1 MISPIAAPLFVKL
14 GQPSWRLKNGAVEI
28 FVTRSGGMLGP
39 ATFTL
44 GNGLTVQPFAVAP
57 WRDEKLPA
65 GSPSLLR
72 ALRGDFFCAPFGGN
86 GTKWRGEQHPPHG
99 ESANR
104 DWKFMD
110 ATQTRKA
117 TALHVQLKTKVRRGV
132 IDKRVSLRAG
142 HNAIYIEHTLSGFTG
157 PLTLGTHPCLQM
169 PGVEGDARI
178 SAGGWEWGQVTPVP
192 FEDPALGGYSALK
205 TGARFKNLTA
215 VPLAN
220 GGTTDLTRYPARAGF
235 EDLVMLVGAPGRTLG
250 WSAVTFPQEGW
261 VFLQL
266 KNPAILRHTI
276 LWHSNGGRHY
286 APWNGRHRHV
296 LGLEETTSY
305 FHFGQAESAQ
315 PNALSRAGY
324 PTTVKLSPKKPL
336 RVPHVFAVASIPPG
350 FDLVA
355 DVSAHSNGSGV
366 MITAANGRKT
376 SLTLDL
382 AFLGGAS

>member
-1 MISPIAAPLFVKL
+1 MAAPLSIKL
-14 GQPSWRLKNGAVEI
+14 GQPSWRLKNDGVET
-28 FVTRSGGMLGP
+28 FVTRSAGMLGP

-44 GNGLTVQPFAVAP
+44 GNGLKVQPFAVAP

-65 GSPSLLR
+65 GSPPLLR

-99 ESANR
+99 ESANGN
-104 DWKFMD
+104 WKFMV
-110 ATQTRKA
+110 ATKTRET
-117 TALHVQLKTKVRRGV
+117 TAVHVQLKTKVRRGV

-142 HNAIYIEHTLSGFTG
+142 HNAIYIEHTLGGFTG

-169 PGVEGDARI
+169 PRVEGAARI

-235 EDLVMLVGAPGRTLG
+235 EDLVMLMGAPGRTLG

-336 RVPHVFAVASIPPG
+336 RVPHVFAVAAIPRG

-355 DVSAHSNGSGV
+355 DVSAKSDGSGV
-366 MITAANGRKT
+366 VITAANERKT
-376 SLTLDL
+376 SLALDL
-382 AFLGGAS
+382 EFLRSDG